1 MAGELI
7 QGDWEFEY
15 RGLLLA
21 KSEGYR
27 VAAADGLDTL
37 PDVRRSK
44 VDRPRA
50 SGSLLLPNYADE
62 RVVTLEM
69 RILGD
74 TDDQVRQRIDALA
87 EAMSLIDE
95 PAELVYKLPGI
106 DARTVM
112 CRPTRRS
119 IPTDR
124 DLTVRAPKATVQ
136 LIAEDPLIY
145 SAEEFSD
152 TTGVGSVVG
161 GLEFPLSFPLAFGI
175 ATPGTFNAV
184 NSGAAEAPWTA
195 TLTGPLVSPKILHV
209 GKQQALE
216 LNGFTLAAGQT
227 LVFDQA
233 MRTVLLNGTAS
244 RSGALTRREW
254 FTLSPG
260 SNLIQLD
267 AASGGGQL
275 TMTWRSCWL

>member
-1 MAGELI
+1 
-7 QGDWEFEY
+7 
-15 RGLLLA
+15 
-21 KSEGYR
+21 
-27 VAAADGLDTL
+27 
-37 PDVRRSK
+37 
-44 VDRPRA
+44 
-50 SGSLLLPNYADE
+50 ADE

-95 PAELVYKLPGI
+95 PAELVFKLPGV

-145 SAEEFSD
+145 SAEMHSD

-175 ATPGTFNAV
+175 ATPGAFNAV
-184 NSGAAEAPWTA
+184 NSGTAEAPWTA
-195 TLTGPLVSPKILHV
+195 TLTGPLVSP
-209 GKQQALE
+209 
-216 LNGFTLAAGQT
+216 
-227 LVFDQA
+227 
-233 MRTVLLNGTAS
+233 
-244 RSGALTRREW
+244 
-254 FTLSPG
+254 
-260 SNLIQLD
+260 
-267 AASGGGQL
+267 
-275 TMTWRSCWL
+275 